1 MRISRGAIAAAILLS
16 ACAAAAGE
24 DFVEAVDKI
33 TPSVATV
40 ISTSG
45 PEGTGRFSSVTT
57 GIVVAAD
64 GLILTAWL
72 GAEKLQTITVQLSD
86 GTTHAAVVHGADP
99 VSRLAV
105 LKIDAA
111 GLTPAEFADS
121 DKLRVGQWVMSVG
134 NQLGADGSSSPD
146 FSIGIIGGLNCA
158 LPSGQMCHRHLIK
171 TDAAMTPGCVG
182 GPLIDPEGRVIGI
195 NIAICSSTNA
205 WEGVGYALPTN
216 IAAPLIK
223 KLKAGEKIVRG
234 WLGMRITHGA
244 AVRITSIAEN
254 GPAAEAGLLNGDTV
268 AAFNGK
274 SINNAYQLIDLVA
287 ATTPGSNATMTI
299 TRNGEK
305 QDITVKIGTR
315 PAAPPRRQPRP
326 GHGKAPGRSGS
337 LYETIVCE
345 LPADIRE
352 KLGEG
357 GSSIREAIKKHL
369 AQLKDPDLVKKYK
382 HILDRISDFDVKIIT
397 AKELEQLQ
405 EENRNLKERVEH
417 LEKLL
422 KEKQAGR

>member
-16 ACAAAAGE
+16 ACAASAGE

-45 PEGTGRFSSVTT
+45 PEGAGRFSSVAT
-57 GIVVAAD
+57 GIVIAAD
-64 GLILTAWL
+64 GLILTVCH
-72 GAEKLQTITVQLSD
+72 GAEVFKTITVQLSN
-86 GTTHAAVVHGADP
+86 GETHAGVVHGSDP
-99 VSRLAV
+99 VSGLAV
-105 LKIDAA
+105 IKIDAA

-121 DKLRVGQWVMSVG
+121 DKLRVGQWVTSVG

-146 FSIGIIGGLNCA
+146 FSVGIIGGLNCA
-158 LPSGQMCHRHLIK
+158 LPSAQMCHRRLIK

-205 WEGVGYALPTN
+205 WQGVGYAMATN
-216 IAAPLIK
+216 IAAPLIE
-223 KLKAGEKIVRG
+223 KLKAGEKIRRG

-244 AVRITSIAEN
+244 DVRITSVAEN
-254 GPAAEAGLLNGDTV
+254 GYAAEAGLLNGDTI

-274 SINNAYQLIDLVA
+274 SIGNAYQLIDLVA
-287 ATTPGSNATMTI
+287 AAAPGSNATMTI
-299 TRNGEK
+299 IRNGKK

-315 PAAPPRRQPRP
+315 PAAPPRPEPRP
-326 GHGKAPGRSGS
+326 GLGKAPGRSSS
-337 LYETIVCE
+337 LYETILCE
-345 LPADIRE
+345 LPAEIRE

-369 AQLKDPDLVKKYK
+369 AELKDPALVKKYK
-382 HILDRISDFDVKIIT
+382 HVLDHISDFDVKIVT
-397 AKELEQLQ
+397 GQELQQLQ
-405 EENRNLKERVEH
+405 EDNRDLKKRVEDI
-417 LEKLL
+417 EKLL
-422 KEKQAGR
+422 EEK

>member
-16 ACAAAAGE
+16 ACAASAGE

-45 PEGTGRFSSVTT
+45 PEGAGRFSSVAT
-57 GIVVAAD
+57 GIVIAAD
-64 GLILTAWL
+64 GLILTVCH
-72 GAEKLQTITVQLSD
+72 GAEVFKTITVQLSN
-86 GTTHAAVVHGADP
+86 GETHAGVVHGSDP
-99 VSRLAV
+99 VSGLAV
-105 LKIDAA
+105 IKIDAA

-121 DKLRVGQWVMSVG
+121 DKLRVGQWVTSVG

-146 FSIGIIGGLNCA
+146 FSVGIIGGLNCA
-158 LPSGQMCHRHLIK
+158 LPSAQMCHRRLIK

-205 WEGVGYALPTN
+205 WQGVGYAMATN
-216 IAAPLIK
+216 IAAPLIE
-223 KLKAGEKIVRG
+223 KLKAGEKIRRG

-244 AVRITSIAEN
+244 DVRITSVAEN
-254 GPAAEAGLLNGDTV
+254 GSAAEAGLLNGDTV

-274 SINNAYQLIDLVA
+274 NIGNAYQLIDLVA
-287 ATTPGSNATMTI
+287 AAAPGSNATMTI
-299 TRNGEK
+299 IRNGKK

-315 PAAPPRRQPRP
+315 PAGPPRPEPRP
-326 GHGKAPGRSGS
+326 GLGKAPGRSSS
-337 LYETIVCE
+337 LYETILCE
-345 LPADIRE
+345 LPAEIRE

-369 AQLKDPDLVKKYK
+369 AELKDPALVKKYK
-382 HILDRISDFDVKIIT
+382 HVLDHISDFDVKIVT
-397 AKELEQLQ
+397 GQELQQLQ
-405 EENRNLKERVEH
+405 EDNRDLKKRIED

-422 KEKQAGR
+422 EEK